1 MAKVWMGGWFVL
13 VWANSLLW
21 GQLEIPEV
29 RTAPKLADFLGMEPP
44 DGWEQ
49 NFLRVS
55 GFIQREPRDGQP
67 SSQNT
72 EVYLC
77 HNEHALYAV
86 FLAFD
91 TEPEKIRA
99 RLAPREQVFEDDSV
113 NIQIDTFND
122 QRRGYT
128 FLSTPRGIQWDG
140 LFTEGSDFDSSY
152 NAVWKSEGKMTDKGY
167 MVWMEIPFKSLRFPR
182 GGNQLWRVMF
192 NRTIPRTNEDTFW
205 PRYTNRIQG
214 RLNQAAEVRLSGSHK
229 AGRNMQFVP
238 YGAFRSFRILDP
250 NHPEGPRFASDDADA
265 DIGADA
271 KFVFRDS
278 LVLDLALNPDFSQV
292 ESDQPQI
299 TVNQRFEVFFPER
312 RPFFLENADL
322 FQTPF
327 NLVFTRR
334 IADPRAGARF
344 TGKAGRWAFGALA
357 MDDEAPGK
365 RLPPDDPAAGER
377 AGFGIIRASRDIFQQ
392 SKIGFLFTHRDFA
405 DQENQVAA
413 MDGRILWN
421 ENWNTT
427 WQIAHS
433 DTEALGVSLE
443 DQAINLSLNRSGRN
457 VNHHIHYIEVGPE
470 FRTQTGF
477 LGSQRPD
484 TRDLHLRP
492 SYLFRPEGKH
502 LLSWGPDVL
511 LQRIWDFDGT
521 RLDENLEVN
530 AEWNF
535 VHQTFL
541 GLGHSWHKERLRPGD
556 VEGLERELDFSY
568 QGWRVSLET
577 QWHEKWSGEILL
589 GSGSRPNFE
598 PAEGVLPNVAND
610 NLMEVALTWRPVSQL
625 RINQDLLYSELKDR
639 NSSERIF
646 RNRIYRSRIN
656 WQFNR
661 ELSLR
666 MIAQFEGV
674 DVDPELTS
682 LERDRSWNGD
692 VLFTYLINPW
702 TALYAGYN
710 SNFTNFDLV
719 EEDNRRRI
727 IETRN
732 SLKEDAHQF
741 FVKFSYLWR

>member
-1 MAKVWMGGWFVL
+1 
-13 VWANSLLW
+13 
-21 GQLEIPEV
+21 
-29 RTAPKLADFLGMEPP
+29 
-44 DGWEQ
+44 
-49 NFLRVS
+49 
-55 GFIQREPRDGQP
+55 
-67 SSQNT
+67 
-72 EVYLC
+72 
-77 HNEHALYAV
+77 
-86 FLAFD
+86 
-91 TEPEKIRA
+91 
-99 RLAPREQVFEDDSV
+99 
-113 NIQIDTFND
+113 
-122 QRRGYT
+122 
-128 FLSTPRGIQWDG
+128 
-140 LFTEGSDFDSSY
+140 
-152 NAVWKSEGKMTDKGY
+152 
-167 MVWMEIPFKSLRFPR
+167 
-182 GGNQLWRVMF
+182 
-192 NRTIPRTNEDTFW
+192 
-205 PRYTNRIQG
+205 
-214 RLNQAAEVRLSGSHK
+214 
-229 AGRNMQFVP
+229 
-238 YGAFRSFRILDP
+238 
-250 NHPEGPRFASDDADA
+250 
-265 DIGADA
+265 
-271 KFVFRDS
+271 
-278 LVLDLALNPDFSQV
+278 
-292 ESDQPQI
+292 
-299 TVNQRFEVFFPER
+299 
-312 RPFFLENADL
+312 
-322 FQTPF
+322 
-327 NLVFTRR
+327 
-334 IADPRAGARF
+334 
-344 TGKAGRWAFGALA
+344 
-357 MDDEAPGK
+357 
-365 RLPPDDPAAGER
+365 
-377 AGFGIIRASRDIFQQ
+377 
-392 SKIGFLFTHRDFA
+392 
-405 DQENQVAA
+405 
-413 MDGRILWN
+413 
-421 ENWNTT
+421 
-427 WQIAHS
+427 
-433 DTEALGVSLE
+433 
-443 DQAINLSLNRSGRN
+443 
-457 VNHHIHYIEVGPE
+457 
-470 FRTQTGF
+470 
-477 LGSQRPD
+477 
-484 TRDLHLRP
+484 LHLRP

-598 PAEGVLPNVAND
+598 PAEGALPNVAD
-610 NLMEVALTWRPVSQL
+610 DILMEVALTWRPVSQL